1 MAPTVRKRLERVNL
15 QVDFNASANFVELQ
29 VGGTPK
35 KKLDLKSTINTKL
48 FKVAFRLTLEKIMR
62 NTNRAISAYVAMAFA
77 IFYFVAL
84 ARTAAAQ
91 PKGDTCERKGDQAM
105 TPNQQS
111 AFACDRLALDI
122 EARKRHF
129 DELGPALRSMR
140 KAVRELPDGYEFE
153 FPSDP
158 KTIAMVAEWAAGERL
173 CCPFFNIQLRME
185 EEGGPFWLRLTG
197 RKGTKA
203 FIQVDGG

>member
-1 MAPTVRKRLERVNL
+1 MSWVGSIATSTRFGLALRDDLRAPLCGVTRISSSGNGPNSPKTPRKGKSSSRLQCKCKFRG
-15 QVDFNASANFVELQ
+15 APSRWY
-29 VGGTPK
+29 TK

-129 DELGPALRSMR
+129 DELGPALRS
-140 KAVRELPDGYEFE
+140 
-153 FPSDP
+153 
-158 KTIAMVAEWAAGERL
+158 
-173 CCPFFNIQLRME
+173 
-185 EEGGPFWLRLTG
+185 
-197 RKGTKA
+197 
-203 FIQVDGG
+203 